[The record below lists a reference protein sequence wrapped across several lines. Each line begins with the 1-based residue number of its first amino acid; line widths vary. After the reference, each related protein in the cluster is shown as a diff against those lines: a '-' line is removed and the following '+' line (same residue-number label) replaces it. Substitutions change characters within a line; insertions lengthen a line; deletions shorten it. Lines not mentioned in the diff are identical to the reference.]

1 MYVGSLLACV
11 CPLSPGSVVSV
22 MEGLILY
29 FYFMLI
35 NINLNSLLWQG
46 AALESLQM
54 DPGSASSFPFLC
66 CQLEIKKQRQEKS
79 KGVLLPHFI
88 LFRASLGL
96 AIQTHGVQGSHCQGP
111 MGCLMT
117 RGKTPR

>member
-1 MYVGSLLACV
+1 
-11 CPLSPGSVVSV
+11 
-22 MEGLILY
+22 MEGLIPY

-54 DPGSASSFPFLC
+54 DSDSASSLPFLC

-96 AIQTHGVQGSHCQGP
+96 AIQMHGVQGSHCQDP

-117 RGKTPR
+117 RQDIQIRSEDSYLSPTSSALWNKSENF